1 MDNVALYTII
11 PNVVVMIGVFYI
23 LYSLSKINFDN
34 IIALIIGSLLFL
46 LLLIFNQVS
55 LIIYINLIFICI
67 IFFISLF
74 NLQIIPLFPFRSK
87 IKDTNSNST
96 KFMKISKTYL
106 IYLLIGYTLFTAYNF
121 FIQKTI
127 DIDIVNNDTNIRDSI
142 WVTQVSM
149 FLLVCIYFYSML
161 RNFNFENKF
170 LLGLFF
176 IVLLACYSAML
187 ICAILFPSVFSGL
200 ILGILGLIAGVL
212 GLIYLYSKKSNI
224 PSIDFTQ
231 GWIWNACIGFLMLV
245 VVSIYFFNIQYKF
258 LR

>member
-34 IIALIIGSLLFL
+34 MIALIIGSLLFL

-74 NLQIIPLFPFRSK
+74 NLQMIPLFPFRSK

-96 KFMKISKTYL
+96 KLMKISRTYL

-127 DIDIVNNDTNIRDSI
+127 NTDSDTNIRKSI
-142 WVTQVSM
+142 WITQASM

-161 RNFNFENKF
+161 RNFNFKYKF

-176 IVLLACYSAML
+176 IVLLIIFSAML

-200 ILGILGLIAGVL
+200 ILGIFGIIAGVL
-212 GLIYLYSKKSNI
+212 GLIYLYSKKSKI

-231 GWIWNACIGFLMLV
+231 GWVWNTFIGFLMIA

>member
-96 KFMKISKTYL
+96 KLMKISRTYL
-106 IYLLIGYTLFTAYNF
+106 IYLLIGYTLFTTYNF

-127 DIDIVNNDTNIRDSI
+127 TVDNNTDIRKSI
-142 WVTQVSM
+142 WITQVSM

-161 RNFNFENKF
+161 RNFNFKNKIG
-170 LLGLFF
+170 LGLFF
-176 IVLLACYSAML
+176 IVLLIIFSAML
-187 ICAILFPSVFSGL
+187 ICAILLPTRFSQIILIMFVVIVF
-200 ILGILGLIAGVL
+200 ILAS
-212 GLIYLYSKKSNI
+212 IYSYRINSKISL
-224 PSIDFTQ
+224 SIEWPDW
-231 GWIWNACIGFLMLV
+231 GWNAFIGFLMFV